1 MKNQT
6 QWPVQLHANGELQ
19 INANL
24 TSEQI
29 NEIIKLIKKLGV

>member
-1 MKNQT
+1 MNT
-6 QWPVQLHANGELQ
+6 IWPIQLHANGELQ

-29 NEIIKLIKKLGV
+29 NEVIKLIKKLEG